1 MTDHDA
7 AKTSPVLAW
16 SGPSPYCEIGRNH
29 PRDRH
34 RMKALDGYDLV
45 WSCDRHSLFARLVDS
60 ETASSLKRND
70 EVTMHDDAPGIVT
83 GIGDERGGGTL
94 IYYRAQ

>member
-1 MTDHDA
+1 MTEHESSNDP
-7 AKTSPVLAW
+7 SSLAW

-34 RMKALDGYDLV
+34 RMKALDGFDLV
-45 WSCDRHSLFARLVDS
+45 WSCDRHSLFAQLVDS
-60 ETASSLKRND
+60 NTASALKRND
-70 EVTMHDDAPGIVT
+70 AFTMHDESDGIVT

-94 IYYRAQ
+94 IYYRAK

>member
-1 MTDHDA
+1 MTEHD
-7 AKTSPVLAW
+7 SPSATLTW

-34 RMKALDGYDLV
+34 RMKALAGYDLV
-45 WSCDRHSLFARLVDS
+45 WACDRHSLFAQLIDS
-60 ETASSLKRND
+60 ETAGSLKRAD
-70 EVTMHDDAPGIVT
+70 AFTMHDGGEGIVT

-94 IYYRAQ
+94 IYYRAK

>member
-1 MTDHDA
+1 MTDTD
-7 AKTSPVLAW
+7 TTTIAW

-45 WSCDRHSLFARLVDS
+45 WHCDRHSLYAQLIPKD
-60 ETASSLKRND
+60 EASAIKRND
-70 EVTMHDDAPGIVT
+70 EYAMHDGSEGIVT
-83 GIGDERGGGTL
+83 GHGDERGGGTI
-94 IYYRAQ
+94 IYIRAK